1 MRTSEELIAAWKSVA
16 SLSSQQVE
24 NDISPRDLAAIH
36 ANTEE
41 TIAWLREL
49 AEGNGASAPALH
61 IETTGRRWSPGL
73 RLAAFRALLPELAT
87 LDNDEGVV
95 FGLVREIDDDLI
107 RDFVASDYIAI
118 LAAKHLFVRAQTAIN
133 FLEFAHPPIRCKA
146 LLAIASA
153 SHEPRD
159 LFAARSS
166 ADRLTSIDKVR
177 AYMDIYMFTRDS
189 DDLFLAR
196 ETAKQ
201 LEPPARRIA
210 YEHIALA
217 TNEADDYLKALG
229 AAESITDDA
238 VRFKAVRGVLST
250 IADRFSL
257 TSKSAISKE
266 TFRAIVAS
274 PKLDKYPAWRK
285 SALGLLGENN

>member
-1 MRTSEELIAAWKSVA
+1 
-16 SLSSQQVE
+16 
-24 NDISPRDLAAIH
+24 
-36 ANTEE
+36 
-41 TIAWLREL
+41 
-49 AEGNGASAPALH
+49 
-61 IETTGRRWSPGL
+61 
-73 RLAAFRALLPELAT
+73 
-87 LDNDEGVV
+87 
-95 FGLVREIDDDLI
+95 
-107 RDFVASDYIAI
+107 
-118 LAAKHLFVRAQTAIN
+118 
-133 FLEFAHPPIRCKA
+133 
-146 LLAIASA
+146 
-153 SHEPRD
+153 
-159 LFAARSS
+159 
-166 ADRLTSIDKVR
+166 
-177 AYMDIYMFTRDS
+177 MDIYMFTRDS